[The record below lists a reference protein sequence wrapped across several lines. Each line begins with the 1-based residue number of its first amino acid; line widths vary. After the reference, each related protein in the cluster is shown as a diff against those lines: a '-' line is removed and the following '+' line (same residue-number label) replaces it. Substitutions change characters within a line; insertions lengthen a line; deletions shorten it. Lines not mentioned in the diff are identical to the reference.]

1 MTVGR
6 AGRKGSRAD
15 GVSASIREDIL
26 AGRFTPGQRLTFP
39 DLCAAYS
46 VSVGVL
52 REALVRLVDRGI
64 VQAESNLGFRVMSL
78 SEKDFQELTA
88 VRAMVEPSF
97 VRQAIEVGSPR
108 WEADVVAAHHFMDRQ
123 PLTADGRLS
132 DGLVRAH
139 AEFHLVLVS
148 GAGNRRMMEIVSRL
162 RDEADLYLRWY
173 LDVDQVEQRSDPPR
187 GPRAPRGR
195 PGSRFGP
202 GRTAAAVP
210 YRAQHRDLGL
220 RARGREHDDR
230 LGRALLVG
238 HRRATPLRASSQI
251 FECALTMRTCAS
263 SVATITCCGASA
275 LRLDGGAADGHS
287 CSVRT
292 PRRPGHDRGDTL

>member
-1 MTVGR
+1 VTVGR

-173 LDVDQVEQRSDPPR
+173 LDVDQVEQRSDR
-187 GPRAPRGR
+187 IHREDRELLAAVLDRDSARAEQLLRFHIGH
-195 PGSRFGP
+195 STETWVFGP
-202 GRTAAAVP
+202 EVASTTTA
-210 YRAQHRDLGL
+210 
-220 RARGREHDDR
+220 
-230 LGRALLVG
+230 
-238 HRRATPLRASSQI
+238 
-251 FECALTMRTCAS
+251 
-263 SVATITCCGASA
+263 SVARS
-275 LRLDGGAADGHS
+275 S
-287 CSVRT
+287 
-292 PRRPGHDRGDTL
+292 

>member
-1 MTVGR
+1 MLSCLIWTFSCYLGPPTVIAATVPPNFRIVKGDAHPARGCDRCYSSSVAVER

-26 AGRFTPGQRLTFP
+26 AGRFEPGQRLTFP

-97 VRQAIEVGSPR
+97 VRQAIKVGSPR
-108 WEADVVAAHHFMDRQ
+108 WEADLVAAHHFMDRQ

-148 GAGNRRMMEIVSRL
+148 GTGNRRMMEIVSRL
-162 RDEADLYLRWY
+162 RDEADLYQRWY
-173 LDVDQVEQRSDPPR
+173 LDVDQVEQRSDR
-187 GPRAPRGR
+187 IHREDRELL
-195 PGSRFGP
+195 
-202 GRTAAAVP
+202 AAVLD
-210 YRAQHRDLGL
+210 RDLARAEQLL
-220 RARGREHDDR
+220 RFHI
-230 LGRALLVG
+230 G
-238 HRRATPLRASSQI
+238 HSTETWVSEPEVASTTT
-251 FECALTMRTCAS
+251 A
-263 SVATITCCGASA
+263 SVARS
-275 LRLDGGAADGHS
+275 S
-287 CSVRT
+287 
-292 PRRPGHDRGDTL
+292 